1 MPGPLSEIVFWGIF
15 LFKVRKK
22 PRTRVHIVGLRIIRC
37 AVHWLN
43 FRVFGRVHPMQVIPG
58 RMFLTERTVGW
69 AARTMGSQL
78 LEEWEVCVSSRVVA

>member
-22 PRTRVHIVGLRIIRC
+22 PRTRVRIVGLRIIRC

-43 FRVFGRVHPMQVIPG
+43 FRESFRSGSPNASDSWEDVFN
-58 RMFLTERTVGW
+58 
-69 AARTMGSQL
+69 
-78 LEEWEVCVSSRVVA
+78 